1 MIERRREE
9 RSERKGKEERMIS
22 GSTRRLR
29 LRLGMEGTKEERDG
43 TRKESIEKRKTK
55 ERGGGKESAE
65 L

>member
-1 MIERRREE
+1 MEE
-9 RSERKGKEERMIS
+9 RVIS

-29 LRLGMEGTKEERDG
+29 LRLELEGTKGERDG